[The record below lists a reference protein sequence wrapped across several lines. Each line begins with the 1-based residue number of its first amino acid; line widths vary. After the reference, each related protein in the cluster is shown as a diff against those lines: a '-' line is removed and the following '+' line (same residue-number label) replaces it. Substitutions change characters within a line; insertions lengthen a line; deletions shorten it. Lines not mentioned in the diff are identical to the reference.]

1 MFDFITGVKSFF
13 KIGEKETKMAKGMD
27 GDETQGREPM
37 ESEANKGYSVM
48 MPRDAAVRG
57 VVEI

>member
-1 MFDFITGVKSFF
+1 
-13 KIGEKETKMAKGMD
+13 MAKGMD

-57 VVEI
+57 VVEIQLFCFFFFFLDFWCVHIRRI